1 MIYFDTIRNIDK
13 YVGLCSEC
21 WIIVRSLRNQINVSG
36 IKCQQVK
43 ELSPSWGLFTEYRRI
58 KELGE
63 WNEDS
68 FNRIYRPRFMSE
80 MKTQLAQSYLKK
92 LRDTSDNIVCVC
104 FCPEEK
110 CCHRGLIKEILKY
123 NGVMVYEPES

>member
-1 MIYFDTIRNIDK
+1 
-13 YVGLCSEC
+13 
-21 WIIVRSLRNQINVSG
+21 
-36 IKCQQVK
+36 
-43 ELSPSWGLFTEYRRI
+43 
-58 KELGE
+58 
-63 WNEDS
+63 
-68 FNRIYRPRFMSE
+68 MSE
-80 MKTQLAQSYLKK
+80 MKASIAQSYLKK